1 MKLYICEACNFSSK
15 IKTHLERH
23 KNTKKHRD
31 MIENNEK
38 TALLYGLKMTVTQN
52 DPKMTQN
59 DLSENFEKKKKF
71 FEYLEKKKKKF
82 YESIGEKFETS
93 MDYEIETQKKL
104 LEEEILELKKKKNFL

>member
-1 MKLYICEACNFSSK
+1 MKVYICEPCNFSSK

-38 TALLYGLKMTVTQN
+38 TALLYGVKMTVTQN

-59 DLSENFEKKKKF
+59 DLSENYKKKKKF
-71 FEYLEKKKKKF
+71 LEDLEKKKKLFMK
-82 YESIGEKFETS
+82 ILGKNL
-93 MDYEIETQKKL
+93 TQ
-104 LEEEILELKKKKNFL
+104 I